1 MNINE
6 IPQHLF
12 YFKGTRITEFGD
24 QYRFG
29 SSEAQSINDG
39 LNYILALFDITGKQ
53 TLITR
58 ETFYEFH
65 KQVNP
70 IELND
75 YVIPDPKFIDKMT
88 DLSFRINNSYV
99 VTRLYSPTKT
109 SKTGL
114 PYSGK
119 LLYINFAKLAIE
131 YYNIYGQWVRV
142 EDLESLLRERGND
155 QDKMFRA
162 INSKLSPLECAS
174 LKNQVKFHENV
185 YNLTRLEDPLK
196 IKNLEK

>member
-12 YFKGTRITEFGD
+12 YFKGTRVTEFGT

-29 SSEAQSINDG
+29 CSEAQNINEG

-53 TLITR
+53 TIITQ

-70 IELND
+70 VELND
-75 YVIPDPKFIDKMT
+75 YTIPDPKFIDKMT

-99 VTRLYSPTKT
+99 GTRLQSPTRA

-114 PYSGK
+114 PCSAK
-119 LLYINFAKLAIE
+119 LLYINFAKLAIM
-131 YYNIYGQWVRV
+131 YYNLYGQWVRV
-142 EDLESLLRERGND
+142 EDLESLLRERGNYR
-155 QDKMFRA
+155 DKM
-162 INSKLSPLECAS
+162 L
-174 LKNQVKFHENV
+174 
-185 YNLTRLEDPLK
+185 
-196 IKNLEK
+196 